1 MKKILAE
8 MAVKWHDQGCSVR
21 EIAKLMPQVNP
32 EEIKIV
38 IAQQHEEEKN
48 NGQ

>member
-8 MAVKWHDQGCSVR
+8 MAIKWHDQGCSVR
-21 EIAKLMPQVNP
+21 ESAKLMPQVNP

-38 IAQQHEEEKN
+38 VSQHEEKKN
-48 NGQ
+48 G

>member
-8 MAVKWHDQGCSVR
+8 MAIKWHDQGCTVC

-32 EEIKIV
+32 EEIKIIV
-38 IAQQHEEEKN
+38 AQHEEEKN
-48 NGQ
+48 NGR

>member
-8 MAVKWHDQGCSVR
+8 MAIKWYEQGCTVR

-38 IAQQHEEEKN
+38 VAQYDKEKN
-48 NGQ
+48 NGR

>member
-8 MAVKWHDQGCSVR
+8 MAIKWHDQGCTVR

-32 EEIKIV
+32 EEIKV
-38 IAQQHEEEKN
+38 VVAQHEEEKN